1 MSNIDTSNL
10 HSIGSV
16 DKINN
21 KEDKEFICEITLS
34 FNVHVKGQSKDSVRK
49 ELEKT
54 HPDTL
59 YGMNTD
65 HVNVK
70 VDDISRTSGE
80 KQVVPIT
87 TLKRWNDYGCTSG
100 EEF

>member
-1 MSNIDTSNL
+1 
-10 HSIGSV
+10 
-16 DKINN
+16 
-21 KEDKEFICEITLS
+21 
-34 FNVHVKGQSKDSVRK
+34 
-49 ELEKT
+49 
-54 HPDTL
+54 
-59 YGMNTD
+59 MNTD